1 MPWLKLLN
9 TLSKEVVGLK
19 HIEIGWGADCEFPW
33 MLKRGAKERGLGDNV
48 SFIRTLAKIQ
58 GLEKISLSGHY
69 AKHWPSYLMAKT
81 SAQVQAIC
89 GHYLQTELDDDPQT
103 IQWIQELNES
113 NLLKFKEY
121 QKGTEDIVP

>member
-1 MPWLKLLN
+1 
-9 TLSKEVVGLK
+9 
-19 HIEIGWGADCEFPW
+19 
-33 MLKRGAKERGLGDNV
+33 
-48 SFIRTLAKIQ
+48 
-58 GLEKISLSGHY
+58 
-69 AKHWPSYLMAKT
+69 MAKT